1 MAPPAASGGG
11 QSDSSMG
18 MLWGIAAIFAAI
30 GIIWYAFRNYLIIFY
45 LTLKLYEIDLLNAL
59 TGDRY
64 AIVYQ
69 QLVAAL
75 QNAGS
80 LAFPDLIKLGN
91 SASAFLKY
99 PFALILAGLAVVLYF
114 SNSARSFRRIYSM
127 RVLAR
132 LEQSNWPQITPIVPL
147 YLLNTELDKGPWA
160 MAMQPIQFCKK
171 YQLLE
176 EVYPEQTAEMTH
188 RERRKV
194 QVVLRRGEANRTFI
208 LQLGP
213 LWRGTTILPPYIR
226 GLFAVFAARI
236 NADSALAAEL
246 LKQFNLSCTTNRL
259 DVRQVDETI
268 KKYEKTKLVQ
278 RIIANH
284 AYTYTVMAALLV
296 GAREDGVQASADFL
310 WLKKVDRRLWYML
323 NAVGRQTAF
332 VEIGGLFA
340 HWKAEKEA
348 GVKLFVP
355 MVDEAT
361 KALEAALKDIVYH
374 SDEEEAA

>member
-18 MLWGIAAIFAAI
+18 LLWGIAAIFAAI

-147 YLLNTELDKGPWA
+147 DLLNTELDKGPWA

-226 GLFAVFAARI
+226 GLFAR
-236 NADSALAAEL
+236 S
-246 LKQFNLSCTTNRL
+246 
-259 DVRQVDETI
+259 
-268 KKYEKTKLVQ
+268 
-278 RIIANH
+278 
-284 AYTYTVMAALLV
+284 
-296 GAREDGVQASADFL
+296 
-310 WLKKVDRRLWYML
+310 
-323 NAVGRQTAF
+323 
-332 VEIGGLFA
+332 
-340 HWKAEKEA
+340 
-348 GVKLFVP
+348 
-355 MVDEAT
+355 
-361 KALEAALKDIVYH
+361 
-374 SDEEEAA
+374 